1 MAAAAFRSATR
12 RDAFS
17 GAAEGDGGRSAARG
31 RTPDGAGGGG
41 SLRRSRS
48 LSRFPPPSPSPEDA
62 PTPSSRFVTKVRG
75 GGASEGFPEISLDD
89 LADEFFRARV
99 ESEDDDEEPPPR
111 GEDSRGRLRFPAPAE
126 KGRGGRRS
134 STARYAMN
142 TESSRQRERS
152 VSRPPAE
159 RRAGGTAAAANAV
172 PATRRQRYASVDRRA
187 SIGRQRYA
195 SVDRRS
201 SIDRQRWCDSDN
213 DMDFSHRPGSRG
225 KNTKSST
232 GHTIQ
237 NSFNKSKVNQTLR
250 RSTSQNDFVHLR
262 DSGSSHSSITDDE
275 SRDAHSFHSRTHSG
289 ARAAYSQEKPIEG
302 DDSNVLYDVMRK
314 EVRQAVEEI
323 RTQLEKA
330 VTKSE
335 PFEKARSDDV
345 QPTQVI
351 GELRRSYTS
360 KLEESE
366 KRKQELL
373 AQLAAEEQRG
383 HELTKI
389 VKELLPTT
397 KKNVKPE
404 RQPPRRRRSN
414 DKARVSKCLTEEAEL
429 YFEDFLSNVED
440 TDFSSFDGERSDTS
454 STKRDV
460 VLHAMAETHV
470 VLPKAAPPVVADGV
484 VLPWLQWETSNDLHA
499 SPITVKTQD
508 SSTAQS
514 TSNHTTSSR
523 GSWSPGDHGS
533 SAGSKDGLLARFDE
547 AATRQSSCS
556 DNNRSTS
563 FHMDDYLHLRRS
575 EDFLFER
582 LRQKQ
587 RIDDGGLTICRR
599 STIM

>member
-1 MAAAAFRSATR
+1 AF
-12 RDAFS
+12 
-17 GAAEGDGGRSAARG
+17 GAAEGDGGGGSAARG
-31 RTPDGAGGGG
+31 RTPDGAGG
-41 SLRRSRS
+41 LRRSRS

-75 GGASEGFPEISLDD
+75 GGPSGGFPEISLDD

-99 ESEDDDEEPPPR
+99 ESEDDDEEVVVQR
-111 GEDSRGRLRFPAPAE
+111 GEDDSRGRLRFPAPAE

-134 STARYAMN
+134 STARYARE
-142 TESSRQRERS
+142 TASSRQRERS
-152 VSRPPAE
+152 ASRPPLE
-159 RRAGGTAAAANAV
+159 RRGGAAAAENGAAA
-172 PATRRQRYASVDRRA
+172 ATRQRYASVDRHA

-195 SVDRRS
+195 SVD
-201 SIDRQRWCDSDN
+201 N
-213 DMDFSHRPGSRG
+213 DMDFSRRSGSRG
-225 KNTKSST
+225 TNTKSSS
-232 GHTIQ
+232 GHSLQ
-237 NSFNKSKVNQTLR
+237 NSLNKSKVNQTLT

-262 DSGSSHSSITDDE
+262 DSGSSHSSLTDDE
-275 SRDAHSFHSRTHSG
+275 SRDAHSFHSRNYSG
-289 ARAAYSQEKPIEG
+289 NRAVYSQEKPIE
-302 DDSNVLYDVMRK
+302 DNDSNVLYDVMRK

-330 VTKSE
+330 VTNSE
-335 PFEKARSDDV
+335 PSEKARSDDA

-351 GELRRSYTS
+351 GELRRNYTS

-404 RQPPRRRRSN
+404 RPPPRRRRSN
-414 DKARVSKCLTEEAEL
+414 DRARMSKCLTKEAEL

-454 STKRDV
+454 STRRDV

-470 VLPKAAPPVVADGV
+470 VLPKVAPPVVSDGV

-499 SPITVKTQD
+499 SPTTIKTQ
-508 SSTAQS
+508 T
-514 TSNHTTSSR
+514 N
-523 GSWSPGDHGS
+523 
-533 SAGSKDGLLARFDE
+533 
-547 AATRQSSCS
+547 
-556 DNNRSTS
+556 
-563 FHMDDYLHLRRS
+563 
-575 EDFLFER
+575 
-582 LRQKQ
+582 
-587 RIDDGGLTICRR
+587 
-599 STIM
+599 

>member
-1 MAAAAFRSATR
+1 MK

-17 GAAEGDGGRSAARG
+17 RAAEDGAGAGTRG
-31 RTPDGAGGGG
+31 RTPDGAG

-75 GGASEGFPEISLDD
+75 GGSSAGGFPEISLDD

-99 ESEDDDEEPPPR
+99 ESEDDDVPPR
-111 GEDSRGRLRFPAPAE
+111 GRARLPAPSPAE
-126 KGRGGRRS
+126 EEKGGRRS
-134 STARYAMN
+134 STARYARE

-152 VSRPPAE
+152 VSRPPPDRRGAAE
-159 RRAGGTAAAANAV
+159 NGAA
-172 PATRRQRYASVDRRA
+172 RRQRCPSVDRRA
-187 SIGRQRYA
+187 PVGRQRYA
-195 SVDRRS
+195 SVDRQ
-201 SIDRQRWCDSDN
+201 QRWCDSDN
-213 DMDFSHRPGSRG
+213 DMDFSHRSGSRG
-225 KNTKSST
+225 TNTKSST
-232 GHTIQ
+232 GHTVQ

-262 DSGSSHSSITDDE
+262 DSGSSHSSLTDDE
-275 SRDAHSFHSRTHSG
+275 SRDAHSFHSSAHSG
-289 ARAAYSQEKPIEG
+289 AQAVYAQEKSIANDG
-302 DDSNVLYDVMRK
+302 SNVLYDVMRK

-323 RTQLEKA
+323 RTQFEKA

-335 PFEKARSDDV
+335 PLEKVRSDDV

-351 GELRRSYTS
+351 GELRRNYTS

-454 STKRDV
+454 SSRRDMIH
-460 VLHAMAETHV
+460 HAMPETHV
-470 VLPKAAPPVVADGV
+470 VLPKVAPPVVADGV

-499 SPITVKTQD
+499 SPSTTKTQD
-508 SSTAQS
+508 ASTAYS

-533 SAGSKDGLLARFDE
+533 SAGSKDGLLSRFDQ
-547 AATRQSSCS
+547 AATCQSSCPENS
-556 DNNRSTS
+556 RSTS

-587 RIDDGGLTICRR
+587 RIEDGGLTLCRT

>member
-1 MAAAAFRSATR
+1 MASAFRSASR
-12 RDAFS
+12 RDAF
-17 GAAEGDGGRSAARG
+17 GAAEDGSATRG
-31 RTPDGAGGGG
+31 RTPDGAGGGGG

-75 GGASEGFPEISLDD
+75 GGASAGGFPEISLDD

-99 ESEDDDEEPPPR
+99 ESEDDDDEDAPPR
-111 GEDSRGRLRFPAPAE
+111 GEDSRGRNRFPAPAE
-126 KGRGGRRS
+126 KGRRGS
-134 STARYAMN
+134 STARYARE

-152 VSRPPAE
+152 VSRAPAD
-159 RRAGGTAAAANAV
+159 RRAGAAAAENGG
-172 PATRRQRYASVDRRA
+172 RQRYASVDRRA
-187 SIGRQRYA
+187 SVGRQRYA
-195 SVDRRS
+195 SVDRRAS
-201 SIDRQRWCDSDN
+201 MDRQRWCDSDN
-213 DMDFSHRPGSRG
+213 DMDFSNRSGSSG
-225 KNTKSST
+225 TNTKSST
-232 GHTIQ
+232 GHTLQ
-237 NSFNKSKVNQTLR
+237 NSFNKSKVNQALR

-262 DSGSSHSSITDDE
+262 DSGSSHSSLTDDE
-275 SRDAHSFHSRTHSG
+275 SRDAPSFHSRLHSG
-289 ARAAYSQEKPIEG
+289 ARAVYAQEKPIEN

-335 PFEKARSDDV
+335 PLENAKSEDV
-345 QPTQVI
+345 KPTQVI

-414 DKARVSKCLTEEAEL
+414 DKARMSKCLTEEAVL

-454 STKRDV
+454 SSRPDM
-460 VLHAMAETHV
+460 VLHAMPETHI
-470 VLPKAAPPVVADGV
+470 VLPKVAPPVVADGV

-499 SPITVKTQD
+499 SPSTIKTQD
-508 SSTAQS
+508 ASTACS
-514 TSNHTTSSR
+514 TSNHTMSSR
-523 GSWSPGDHGS
+523 GSWSPGDHDS
-533 SAGSKDGLLARFDE
+533 SAGSKDGLLGRFDE
-547 AATRQSSCS
+547 AATRRSSCP

-563 FHMDDYLHLRRS
+563 FHMDDYLHLRIS
-575 EDFLFER
+575 EDLLFER

-587 RIDDGGLTICRR
+587 RIDDGGLTVCRR

>member
-1 MAAAAFRSATR
+1 MR

-17 GAAEGDGGRSAARG
+17 RAAEDNPGSATRG
-31 RTPDGAGGGG
+31 RTPDGGG
-41 SLRRSRS
+41 SHRRSRS

-75 GGASEGFPEISLDD
+75 AGFPEISLDD

-99 ESEDDDEEPPPR
+99 ESEDDDDDAPPR
-111 GEDSRGRLRFPAPAE
+111 GRGRFPAPSPAE
-126 KGRGGRRS
+126 EKKGARRS
-134 STARYAMN
+134 STARYARE

-152 VSRPPAE
+152 VSRPPPD
-159 RRAGGTAAAANAV
+159 RRAAAENGGAAA
-172 PATRRQRYASVDRRA
+172 RRQRYPSVDRRA
-187 SIGRQRYA
+187 PVGRQRYA
-195 SVDRRS
+195 SVDR
-201 SIDRQRWCDSDN
+201 QRWGDSDN
-213 DMDFSHRPGSRG
+213 DMDFSHRSGSRG
-225 KNTKSST
+225 TNAKSST
-232 GHTIQ
+232 GHAVQ

-262 DSGSSHSSITDDE
+262 DSGSSHSSLTDDE
-275 SRDAHSFHSRTHSG
+275 SRDAHSFHSSAHSG
-289 ARAAYSQEKPIEG
+289 AQSVYAQEKSIANDG
-302 DDSNVLYDVMRK
+302 SNVLYDVMRK

-323 RTQLEKA
+323 RTQFEKA
-330 VTKSE
+330 VIKSE
-335 PFEKARSDDV
+335 PLEKVRSDDV

-351 GELRRSYTS
+351 GELRRNYTS

-454 STKRDV
+454 SSRRDMIH
-460 VLHAMAETHV
+460 HAMPETRV
-470 VLPKAAPPVVADGV
+470 VLPKVAPPVVADGV

-499 SPITVKTQD
+499 SPSTTKTQD
-508 SSTAQS
+508 ASTAYS
-514 TSNHTTSSR
+514 TSNHSTSSR

-533 SAGSKDGLLARFDE
+533 SAGSKDGLLSRFDQ
-547 AATRQSSCS
+547 AATRQSSCPGNS
-556 DNNRSTS
+556 WSTS

-587 RIDDGGLTICRR
+587 RIDDGGLTLCRR